1 MTNEDRAKGSVKQYH
16 IDKGLVYDDSHWVGM
31 YKGNDTIYAVMKK
44 NRIISVFKIDKDY
57 QYCGGVMNVE
67 ELNKKSL
74 RPKIKE
80 KI

>member
-44 NRIISVFKIDKDY
+44 NKIISVFKT
-57 QYCGGVMNVE
+57 
-67 ELNKKSL
+67 
-74 RPKIKE
+74 
-80 KI
+80 